1 MQSVLKDITSRIQVV
16 RTVASEPA
24 GMDVMEI
31 LRVEIHQRGSELKCA
46 LHTSESEWVST
57 VASVVSNI
65 WSKNAKLRNTPTP
78 LFRTFCNRYGMFLA
92 ISLRGK
98 FVIIAP
104 DGSYYGTTRSHTKEL
119 PFISQFLTLSEALN
133 GQTSPSVELKEEKPR
148 GLFDTLDEYD
158 EFYYVGDNIFQL
170 MWKQVKAFVY
180 HGLIK

>member
-1 MQSVLKDITSRIQVV
+1 MQATLKDITSRIQVV
-16 RTVASEPA
+16 RTAASEPSV
-24 GMDVMEI
+24 MDAMEV
-31 LRVEIHQRGSELKCA
+31 LRVEIHQRGGELKCA

-78 LFRTFCNRYGMFLA
+78 MFKTFCNRYGMFLA

-119 PFISQFLTLSEALN
+119 PFISQFLTLGEALN

-158 EFYYVGDNIFQL
+158 EFTYVGDNVLSLAWRKF
-170 MWKQVKAFVY
+170 KDYVY